1 MLDGSPDQAHEV
13 PVEQWVRAG
22 VDGSPSLGYLKPM
35 ISAERLGSLRYDEAL
50 RIGEDYDLL
59 LRLLLGG
66 ARMVV
71 VPEPYYLYRRH
82 TASTSHRLSVSDMEA
97 MVGRQ
102 QALIAG
108 QEEITPALAAAF
120 AARLA
125 SLQRGLAYERLVASI
140 KAGRF
145 GAALSEIKEDPSHLN
160 RLWASFLEGRRRR
173 SMPEARHPSPVL
185 VLGAQGTPGV
195 AHVVPGYTSVH
206 ATDWGAPRTRQIWL
220 DLAARRGEGR
230 VHCIALDEAG
240 HYAAGFIPEAEIDFE
255 ILREAS

>member
-1 MLDGSPDQAHEV
+1 
-13 PVEQWVRAG
+13 
-22 VDGSPSLGYLKPM
+22 
-35 ISAERLGSLRYDEAL
+35 DEAL

-82 TASTSHRLSVSDMEA
+82 TASTSHRLSVPDMEA

-145 GAALSEIKEDPSHLN
+145 GAALSEIKED
-160 RLWASFLEGRRRR
+160 
-173 SMPEARHPSPVL
+173 
-185 VLGAQGTPGV
+185 
-195 AHVVPGYTSVH
+195 
-206 ATDWGAPRTRQIWL
+206 
-220 DLAARRGEGR
+220 
-230 VHCIALDEAG
+230 
-240 HYAAGFIPEAEIDFE
+240 
-255 ILREAS
+255 